1 MFKIN
6 NLNAYLEKLA
16 AVLATL
22 TGIFHILNVS
32 GVLALSAMTL
42 RVIHL
47 MAMMSIMFLLFP
59 KKKAA
64 SVYDLII
71 KITGT
76 LISLATGFYILY
88 RWQGIIESG
97 GVTNSTDIV
106 VGIIFV
112 VVLLLAT
119 KLSVGNVLM
128 IIALLFLLY
137 PFLGQ
142 YLPGMLQSKA
152 YSMNRVI
159 SFIYVSTQ
167 GIYGIPISVS
177 ASYIVL
183 FCIYGAFLN
192 VFGAGEFMFKL
203 AASLTRGLVA
213 ATAKT
218 AVIFSLL
225 AGMISGS
232 AAGNVAISGSIT
244 IPMMKK
250 NGYKPEVAGA
260 IEAVASTGGQ
270 VMPPVMGAAAF
281 IMAEMLGMPYI
292 SIMKAAIIPALLYFI
307 SIYFIVHLTAIK
319 GKIDFHEKSEAVE
332 NLTDVIRAGWYYIL
346 PILALF
352 AMLALGYSPFKAA
365 YYSIICM
372 LIVYLI
378 ATRDFSYG
386 FIEKTLDAFRKGTID
401 SVTIA
406 IACAASGI
414 IVGVISMTG
423 LGTKLSNLIIL
434 LSQGQL
440 LIALFLTM
448 LTSIILGMGLPTTAV
463 YLVVV
468 TVVAPALVNMG
479 VPLLTAHMFV
489 FFFGCISTITPPV
502 ALASYVA
509 AGLAGAD
516 VSKVGWT
523 AFRFGLVSFILP
535 YMFVYSPSLLA
546 SGSWPVIARTMALSI
561 LGVYAIA
568 ASIVGYFKT
577 DISIPLRILLFTGGL
592 LLVDQGLITDISGL
606 VAIIGTFIY
615 LHRKAAA
622 GKTVLLGK

>member
-1 MFKIN
+1 MLTVNKF
-6 NLNAYLEKLA
+6 NAHLEKIA
-16 AVLATL
+16 AVLAAL
-22 TGIFHILNVS
+22 TGVFHILNVS
-32 GVLALSAMTL
+32 GVLALSALTL
-42 RVIHL
+42 RVLHL

-59 KKKAA
+59 KKKAP
-64 SVYDLII
+64 SVMDLII
-71 KITGT
+71 KITGAV
-76 LISLATGFYILY
+76 ISMATGLYLLY
-88 RWQGIIESG
+88 RWQDIIESG
-97 GVTNSTDIV
+97 GVTNSTDII
-106 VGIIFV
+106 VGIIFI
-112 VVLLLAT
+112 VVLLFAT
-119 KLSVGNVLM
+119 RISVGNVLM
-128 IIALLFLLY
+128 VIALLFLLY

-142 YLPGMLQSKA
+142 YLPSALQIKS
-152 YSMNRVI
+152 YSISRAI

-167 GIYGIPISVS
+167 GVYGIPISVS

-192 VFGAGEFMFKL
+192 TFGAGEFMFKL
-203 AASLTRGLVA
+203 ASSLTRGLIA

-225 AGMISGS
+225 AGLISGS

-250 NGYKPEVAGA
+250 NGYKPEIAGA

-281 IMAEMLGMPYI
+281 IMAEMLGMPYS

-307 SIYFIVHLTAIK
+307 SIYFIVHLTALK
-319 GKIDFHEKSEAVE
+319 GKIDFHEKGGEE
-332 NLTDVIRAGWYYIL
+332 RNLIEVLKEGWYYL
-346 PILALF
+346 FPILALF
-352 AMLALGYSPFKAA
+352 AMLAMGYSPFKAA
-365 YYSIICM
+365 YYSIICV

-378 ATRDFSYG
+378 ATKDFS
-386 FIEKTLDAFRKGTID
+386 FSFVKKVFSAFEKGTLDA
-401 SVTIA
+401 VTIA

-440 LIALFLTM
+440 IIALILTM
-448 LTSIILGMGLPTTAV
+448 LTSIVLGMGLPTTAV

-479 VPLLTAHMFV
+479 IPLLTAHMFV

-509 AGLAGAD
+509 AGLAGAE

-546 SGSWPVIARTMALSI
+546 SGSWPVIARTILLSI

-568 ASIVGYFKT
+568 TSIVGYFKT
-577 DISIPLRILLFTGGL
+577 DINYFFRLILFVGGL
-592 LLVDQGLITDISGL
+592 LLVDQGLVTDISGL
-606 VAIIGTFIY
+606 ILIIGTFIY
-615 LHRKAAA
+615 QYKKAAA
-622 GKTVLLGK
+622 GKALSLGD